1 MGTMT
6 SASLKGIEKQNKTF
20 GKFKIPHF
28 YQCNTEKKA
37 TSTVISETEM
47 KQTKQKE
54 ENITG

>member
-1 MGTMT
+1 MT

-20 GKFKIPHF
+20 GKFKVSHF

-47 KQTKQKE
+47 KQTKQKG